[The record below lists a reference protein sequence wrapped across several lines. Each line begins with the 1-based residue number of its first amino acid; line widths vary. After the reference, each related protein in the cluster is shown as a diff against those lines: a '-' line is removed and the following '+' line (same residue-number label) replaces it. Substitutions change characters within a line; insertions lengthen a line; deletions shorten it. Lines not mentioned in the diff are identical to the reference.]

1 MKTAVYLSSRPEWR
15 YIIEEIN
22 DGHSSREWGAES
34 EQKERREKRKDRKEL
49 RSKNIISKNIIE
61 LKEVLTILTCYL
73 LPLD

>member
-34 EQKERREKRKDRKEL
+34 EQKERREKREEKRQKGGESDLEADL
-49 RSKNIISKNIIE
+49 S
-61 LKEVLTILTCYL
+61 LTIR
-73 LPLD
+73 